1 MARDSKERLRPLL
14 QDRTAPGGCAQ
25 VEGAFVQAC
34 FPHLYLA
41 VAGAPTLWGFKPGKD
56 RARTCFL
63 SEISS
68 AESNPWNTAEIQQR
82 WRAPAGGGA
91 RRDNVSDRKE
101 LDAEPLFRVRASST
115 RLTFPTSK
123 AAGAFPSLQPLLP
136 TPPVHSL
143 PQMPSQKR
151 GKPILC
157 VK

>member
-1 MARDSKERLRPLL
+1 M
-14 QDRTAPGGCAQ
+14 
-25 VEGAFVQAC
+25 QAC

-151 GKPILC
+151 GNHFSVLSKRMRKNCLIDCHHPGWPEKAPRPGLC
-157 VK
+157 RQP